1 MNAKEIIARK
11 FEKAAFNGYKPDDV
25 DDYLKEISDEFA
37 ALQKEKNELER
48 KLEVLADK
56 IREYRD
62 DEEALKDALLIAQKQ
77 GNAIVAESKASAE
90 KLTAETNAAM
100 EKLISE
106 SKAKSEK
113 MINEADAYS
122 KRTREDAD
130 QKAAKIVGDAQNK
143 ADEIKAAMDKQQT
156 IQENIIQQTRKEA
169 DDFRNKLMMCYK
181 EHIAVVESIPQK
193 CEDEFVRRISA
204 EVERR
209 EAERKK
215 QEQAQAQAK
224 AAKQAKKS
232 AQKQPEKPK
241 PAENPAPEDTVS
253 PEQSEEPFKSVAESA
268 AEPPKPVEGKTEDL
282 PFFNS
287 PSDSIGR
294 HGNLKFGKNNNK
306 E

>member
-11 FEKAAFNGYKPDDV
+11 FEKAAFNGYKTDDV
-25 DDYLKEISDEFA
+25 DDYLKEVSDEFA

-77 GNAIVAESKASAE
+77 GNAIVADSKASAE
-90 KLTAETNAAM
+90 KLTAETKAAM

-130 QKAAKIVGDAQNK
+130 RNAAKIVGDAQTK
-143 ADEIKAAMDKQQT
+143 ANEIKAAMDKQQA

-181 EHIAVVESIPQK
+181 EHIAMVESVPQK

-204 EVERR
+204 EVEKR

-215 QEQAQAQAK
+215 QEAAQVQAK
-224 AAKQAKKS
+224 AAKQAKKP
-232 AQKQPEKPK
+232 APKQPEKP
-241 PAENPAPEDTVS
+241 AEVS
-253 PEQSEEPFKSVAESA
+253 EKTASAEPVDEPFKSVAESA
-268 AEPPKPVEGKTEDL
+268 AEPPKPADGKSEDL

-287 PSDSIGR
+287 PSESIGR
-294 HGNLKFGKNNNK
+294 HGNLQFGKNKNK

>member
-11 FEKAAFNGYKPDDV
+11 FEKAAFNGYKTDDV
-25 DDYLKEISDEFA
+25 DDYLKEVSDEFA

-90 KLTAETNAAM
+90 KLTAETKAAM
-100 EKLISE
+100 DKLISE

-113 MINEADAYS
+113 TINEADAYS

-130 QKAAKIVGDAQNK
+130 RNAAKIVGDAQTK
-143 ADEIKAAMDKQQT
+143 ANEIKAAMDKQQA

-181 EHIAVVESIPQK
+181 EHIAMIESVPQK
-193 CEDEFVRRISA
+193 CEDEYVRRISA
-204 EVERR
+204 EVEKR

-215 QEQAQAQAK
+215 QEAAQAQAK

-232 AQKQPEKPK
+232 APKQPEKSADV
-241 PAENPAPEDTVS
+241 PAQTVNTES
-253 PEQSEEPFKSVAESA
+253 GDEPFKSVAESA
-268 AEPPKPVEGKTEDL
+268 AEPPKSADGKNEDL
-282 PFFNS
+282 PFFSS
-287 PSDSIGR
+287 PSESIGR
-294 HGNLKFGKNNNK
+294 HGNLQFGKNKNK
-306 E
+306 D

>member
-11 FEKAAFNGYKPDDV
+11 FEKAAFNGYKTDDV
-25 DDYLKEISDEFA
+25 DDYLKEVSDEFA

-90 KLTAETNAAM
+90 KLTADTKAAM

-130 QKAAKIVGDAQNK
+130 RNATKIVSDAQTK
-143 ADEIKAAMDKQQT
+143 ANEIKAAMDKQQT

-181 EHIAVVESIPQK
+181 EHIAVIESIPQK

-204 EVERR
+204 EVEKR

-215 QEQAQAQAK
+215 QEQAK
-224 AAKQAKKS
+224 AAKQAKKPV
-232 AQKQPEKPK
+232 AKQSEKPTEVT
-241 PAENPAPEDTVS
+241 AQTENTESGD
-253 PEQSEEPFKSVAESA
+253 EPFKSVAESA
-268 AEPPKPVEGKTEDL
+268 AEPPKSAEGKNEDL

-287 PSDSIGR
+287 PSESIGR

-306 E
+306 D

>member
-11 FEKAAFNGYKPDDV
+11 FEKAAFNGYKTDDV
-25 DDYLKEISDEFA
+25 DDYLKEVSDEFA

-77 GNAIVAESKASAE
+77 GNAIVADSKASAE
-90 KLTAETNAAM
+90 KLTAETKAAM

-106 SKAKSEK
+106 SKAKSDK

-130 QKAAKIVGDAQNK
+130 RNAAKIVGDAQTK
-143 ADEIKAAMDKQQT
+143 ANEIKAAMDKQQT

-181 EHIAVVESIPQK
+181 EHIAIVEGIPQK

-204 EVERR
+204 EVEKR
-209 EAERKK
+209 ETERKK
-215 QEQAQAQAK
+215 QEAAQAQAK
-224 AAKQAKKS
+224 AAKQAKKP
-232 AQKQPEKPK
+232 APKQPEKP
-241 PAENPAPEDTVS
+241 AEVS
-253 PEQSEEPFKSVAESA
+253 EKTASTEPVDEPFKSVAESA
-268 AEPPKPVEGKTEDL
+268 AEPPKPADGKSEDL

-287 PSDSIGR
+287 PSESIGR
-294 HGNLKFGKNNNK
+294 HGNLQFGKNKNK

>member
-1 MNAKEIIARK
+1 MNAKEIITKK

-25 DDYLKEISDEFA
+25 DDYLKEVSDEFA

-90 KLTAETNAAM
+90 KITTETKAAM

-143 ADEIKAAMDKQQT
+143 ADEIKAAMDKQQI

-169 DDFRNKLMMCYK
+169 GEFTSKLMTCYK
-181 EHIAVVESIPQK
+181 EHIALIESIPQK

-204 EVERR
+204 EVEKR

-215 QEQAQAQAK
+215 QEQAQAQAQAK
-224 AAKQAKKS
+224 AAKQTKKP

-241 PAENPAPEDTVS
+241 PVENPAPVDVVS
-253 PEQSEEPFKSVAESA
+253 PESSDEPFKSVAEVPKSA
-268 AEPPKPVEGKTEDL
+268 DTMGEDL
-282 PFFNS
+282 PFFSS
-287 PSDSIGR
+287 PSESIGR

-306 E
+306 D